1 MMDRVPLAEGVATLP
16 NLRVV
21 DLAKEKKRHQ
31 LKGAISDDLRDAIQQ
46 RLDRKE
52 QVILL
57 QNRRGYAPLI
67 ECDSCGWAPECVD
80 CAVTLT
86 YHKQKSQLDRK
97 STRLNSSHVAISNAV
112 FCLKKKPT
120 V

>member
-86 YHKQKSQLDRK
+86 YHKQKSQLRCHYCGDRK
-97 STRLNSSHVAISNAV
+97 STRLNSSHVAS
-112 FCLKKKPT
+112 
-120 V
+120 